1 MDFLTKLIA
10 VLVITSAVSLGVSA
24 LVSAAANGADADEA
38 TGCAVQP
45 QAKAGDV
52 CPPGGLA
59 SQSASAPADGACC
72 PQAGAPSCCP
82 TATAPAEVPASG
94 PATQPAKL
102 PTLVDLGAHSCIP
115 CKQMMPILD
124 ELRTELA
131 GRLRV
136 QFIDVSDQ
144 KNVSTARF
152 YNIKLIPTQIYL
164 DADGNELWRH
174 EGFLAKADLLE
185 QWKQL
190 GYDFEAAPASAASQ
204 PAATTR

>member
-10 VLVITSAVSLGVSA
+10 VLVIVSAVSLGVSA
-24 LVSAAANGADADEA
+24 LVSAAASGADADA
-38 TGCAVQP
+38 STGCAVQP

-59 SQSASAPADGACC
+59 QSAPAGGACC
-72 PQAGAPSCCP
+72 PQAVSPGCCP

-131 GRLRV
+131 GRLTV
-136 QFIDVSDQ
+136 QFVDVSDQ

-174 EGFLAKADLLE
+174 EGFLPKADLLE

-190 GYDFEAAPASAASQ
+190 GYDFAAAPASAASQ
-204 PAATTR
+204 PAAAR